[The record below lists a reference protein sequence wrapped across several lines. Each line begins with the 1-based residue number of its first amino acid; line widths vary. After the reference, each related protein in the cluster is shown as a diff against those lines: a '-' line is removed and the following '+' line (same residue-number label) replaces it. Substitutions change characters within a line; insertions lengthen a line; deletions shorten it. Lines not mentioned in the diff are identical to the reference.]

1 MADPG
6 HIGIVHSNNP
16 TPIYFYT
23 HFDGRYVTRLL
34 AEGLKRSLDADRLHD
49 ESYATRIVFDT
60 LTGCTGGTTSYG
72 IYIGEPLWIESPI
85 PIPIPIVSWEG
96 HPLEDPDVIYE
107 GRKFSALD
115 FIAEYLATPEI
126 MAEPTKNDQTE
137 TEPEKGAES

>member
-23 HFDGRYVTRLL
+23 HFDGRYVARLL
-34 AEGLKRSLDADRLHD
+34 AEGLKRALDADRLHD
-49 ESYATRIVFDT
+49 EAYATRIVFDT
-60 LTGCTGGTTSYG
+60 LTGCTGGTISYG
-72 IYIGEPLWIESPI
+72 IHIGETLWSETLI
-85 PIPIPIVSWEG
+85 PVVSWEG

-107 GRKFSALD
+107 GRKFSARD
-115 FIAEYLATPEI
+115 FIAEYLATPEL
-126 MAEPTKNDQTE
+126 MAEPTKNEVTE

>member
-6 HIGIVHSNNP
+6 NIGIVHSNNP

-72 IYIGEPLWIESPI
+72 IYIGEPL
-85 PIPIPIVSWEG
+85 
-96 HPLEDPDVIYE
+96 
-107 GRKFSALD
+107 
-115 FIAEYLATPEI
+115 
-126 MAEPTKNDQTE
+126 
-137 TEPEKGAES
+137 

>member
-1 MADPG
+1 MSDPG
-6 HIGIVHSNNP
+6 QICIVHSNNP

-34 AEGLKRSLDADRLHD
+34 AEGLKRSLDADRLYD
-49 ESYATRIVFDT
+49 EAYATRIVFDT
-60 LTGCTGGTTSYG
+60 LTGCTGGTISYG
-72 IYIGEPLWIESPI
+72 IYIGEPLWSETPI
-85 PIPIPIVSWEG
+85 PVVSWEG

-137 TEPEKGAES
+137 TEPKKGGES

>member
-60 LTGCTGGTTSYG
+60 LTGCTGGTISYG
-72 IYIGEPLWIESPI
+72 IYIGEPIWSETPI
-85 PIPIPIVSWEG
+85 PVVSWEG
-96 HPLEDPDVIYE
+96 HRLEDPDVIYE

-126 MAEPTKNDQTE
+126 MAEAMKNDQTE
-137 TEPEKGAES
+137 TEPKKGGDS

>member
-34 AEGLKRSLDADRLHD
+34 AEGLKRSLDADRLYD
-49 ESYATRIVFDT
+49 EAYATRIVFDT
-60 LTGCTGGTTSYG
+60 LTGCTGGTISYG
-72 IYIGEPLWIESPI
+72 IYIGEPLWSETPI
-85 PIPIPIVSWEG
+85 PVVSWEG

-137 TEPEKGAES
+137 TEPKKGGES

>member
-16 TPIYFYT
+16 TPIYFFTFFY
-23 HFDGRYVTRLL
+23 GVYVDVLL
-34 AEGLKRSLDADRLHD
+34 AQALDLAHRRGQLRD
-49 ESYATRIVFDT
+49 ESHVTGVVFDS
-60 LTGCTGGTTSYG
+60 LKGCTGGTTSYG
-72 IYIGEPLWIESPI
+72 IYIGEPLWSES

>member
-60 LTGCTGGTTSYG
+60 LTGCTGGTISYG
-72 IYIGEPLWIESPI
+72 IYIGEPLWSETPI
-85 PIPIPIVSWEG
+85 PVVSWEG

-137 TEPEKGAES
+137 TQPKKGGES